1 MIRESLVGVDVI
13 ATLQKDGN
21 PVSGVV
27 EPGGVKLPPVIDWAV
42 VTVACG
48 SESPARLTQ
57 VVAAAGSPATK
68 SAVSETVEKISDF
81 NVTVMAIPPR

>member
-1 MIRESLVGVDVI
+1 VR
-13 ATLQKDGN
+13 QRK
-21 PVSGVV
+21 
-27 EPGGVKLPPVIDWAV
+27 PP
-42 VTVACG
+42 
-48 SESPARLTQ
+48 RLTQ